1 MLVFGQFLARSNGNK
16 IMWREIKVKM
26 INIGNG
32 SVEFVWPDHSP
43 ISSNFD
49 KLCNHGIK
57 FIFGA
62 NAKMPKSADLIFF
75 SKTANEFDKI
85 DKHPLCKKTKR
96 FYLEKE
102 EEGYRLWF
110 GFGVHTNIVFDP
122 AVETSAVL
130 RWLDALSFADRKYLE
145 IAVMV
150 ENTYG

>member
-1 MLVFGQFLARSNGNK
+1 
-16 IMWREIKVKM
+16 MWREIKVRM
-26 INIGNG
+26 INIGDG
-32 SVEFVWPDHSP
+32 LVEFVWPDNTP
-43 ISSNFD
+43 IGSNFN

-62 NAKMPKSADLIFF
+62 GSKMPKSANLIFF
-75 SKTANEFDKI
+75 SKTVHESDKI
-85 DKHPLCKKTKR
+85 DRHPLCKKTKR

-122 AVETSAVL
+122 AIESSSVL
-130 RWLDALSFADRKYLE
+130 RWLDAISFSERKYLE

-150 ENTYG
+150 ENVYE